1 MQDIRRAIVQTTPPC
16 GRVDGIG
23 AGWFWRYEIKY
34 LTHLYAPAMVHS
46 STHTHT
52 GVRAMMTTIET
63 IHTAL
68 IAGLAIAIIAYLA
81 YNIYIVGV

>member
-1 MQDIRRAIVQTTPPC
+1 MR
-16 GRVDGIG
+16 GGDGIG
-23 AGWFWRYEIKY
+23 AGRFRLYEIKY
-34 LTHLYAPAMVHS
+34 LTRLFDVLLCAHS
-46 STHTHT
+46 IHTHT

-68 IAGLAIAIIAYLA
+68 IAGLAIAIVAYLA